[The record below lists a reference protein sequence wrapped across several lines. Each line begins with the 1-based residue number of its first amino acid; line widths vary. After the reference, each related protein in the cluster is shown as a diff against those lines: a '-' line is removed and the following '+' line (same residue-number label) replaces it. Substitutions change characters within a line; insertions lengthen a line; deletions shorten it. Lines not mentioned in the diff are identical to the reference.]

1 MESINKKDKSI
12 DEIIEFLDQVNSF
25 EYCEVESV
33 RDTYDNG
40 DYSDDEEGV
49 MSALRNR
56 DGDIFGF

>member
-25 EYCEVESV
+25 EYCEVEWVKDS
-33 RDTYDNG
+33 YENG

-49 MSALRNR
+49 MSALIHG